1 MVSPRLLSCA
11 GEVTGEKTGRVSFVH
26 FLQFVVIGQGD
37 GDDPL
42 EDIMQV
48 RMTVGENI
56 GINKQTAATTTTTS
70 HTHTCLLYTSDAADE
85 S

>member
-1 MVSPRLLSCA
+1 MDSPRLLWCA

-48 RMTVGENI
+48 RMVVGEDK
-56 GINKQTAATTTTTS
+56 GTTKQTTTTTRRRT
-70 HTHTCLLYTSDAADE
+70 HTHTHTQKN
-85 S
+85 